1 MGFVDLHRRAQRMAC
16 TLEAGFEDV
25 VGIFTGKLYKMD
37 SGRHA
42 AGKAVPELLGAFHIK
57 IAHLLGLVIRHIVW
71 MTILVSWALLSASCR
86 GGEVSYT
93 DEVQP
98 DDDTAILVLRT
109 GLLDQTRVSDRVNDA
124 VDNPVEYMYTLR
136 IVILHEN
143 GTVEHN
149 MYIDFGEIPQTE
161 CYRIFKVTRNETKK
175 IYLIAN
181 EENASTDLH
190 EQLETLTTGNTTFA
204 SIVDNFVFIPDYKNP
219 IPMSSVYDVPV
230 KAENLV
236 EREFYLVRAATK
248 FAFRFTNKRKSK
260 VSIDAIH
267 ISDIAGA
274 TYLIPHKREPLFMS
288 FDDESLYWINWLKKV
303 ADESQQSPDD
313 VELADKRG
321 WIQAYDIPSETSH
334 QEVTVNG
341 PLEVPSMTGDQP
353 GKAVFPVFY
362 LPESKKLKAGSAT
375 YGEQEYT
382 LKLDMSENG
391 KELSFTKTF
400 PNLKA
405 LFRNTHVLVDITFT
419 EKDEVKVQVVPYAE
433 VILEP
438 EFGLK
443 PETKN

>member
-1 MGFVDLHRRAQRMAC
+1 MKEIL
-16 TLEAGFEDV
+16 
-25 VGIFTGKLYKMD
+25 
-37 SGRHA
+37 
-42 AGKAVPELLGAFHIK
+42 
-57 IAHLLGLVIRHIVW
+57 RHIVW

-109 GLLDQTRVSDRVNDA
+109 GLLDQTRVSDRLNDA
-124 VDNPVEYMYTLR
+124 VDNSVEYMYTLR

-181 EENASTDLH
+181 EENVSTDLH

>member
-1 MGFVDLHRRAQRMAC
+1 MKEIL
-16 TLEAGFEDV
+16 
-25 VGIFTGKLYKMD
+25 
-37 SGRHA
+37 
-42 AGKAVPELLGAFHIK
+42 
-57 IAHLLGLVIRHIVW
+57 RHIVW

-109 GLLDQTRVSDRVNDA
+109 GLLDQTRASDRVNDA
-124 VDNPVEYMYTLR
+124 VDNSVEYMYTLR

-313 VELADKRG
+313 VELADRRG

>member
-1 MGFVDLHRRAQRMAC
+1 MKEIL
-16 TLEAGFEDV
+16 
-25 VGIFTGKLYKMD
+25 
-37 SGRHA
+37 
-42 AGKAVPELLGAFHIK
+42 
-57 IAHLLGLVIRHIVW
+57 RHIVW

-109 GLLDQTRVSDRVNDA
+109 GLLDQTRASDRVNDA
-124 VDNPVEYMYTLR
+124 VDNSVEYMYTLR

-181 EENASTDLH
+181 EKNASTDLH

>member
-1 MGFVDLHRRAQRMAC
+1 MKEIL
-16 TLEAGFEDV
+16 
-25 VGIFTGKLYKMD
+25 
-37 SGRHA
+37 
-42 AGKAVPELLGAFHIK
+42 
-57 IAHLLGLVIRHIVW
+57 RHIVW

-109 GLLDQTRVSDRVNDA
+109 GLLDQTRASDRVNDA
-124 VDNPVEYMYTLR
+124 VDNSVEYMYTLR

-181 EENASTDLH
+181 EENVSTDLH

-313 VELADKRG
+313 VELADRRG

>member
-1 MGFVDLHRRAQRMAC
+1 MKEIL
-16 TLEAGFEDV
+16 
-25 VGIFTGKLYKMD
+25 
-37 SGRHA
+37 
-42 AGKAVPELLGAFHIK
+42 
-57 IAHLLGLVIRHIVW
+57 RHIVW

-109 GLLDQTRVSDRVNDA
+109 GLLDQTRASDRVNDA

-248 FAFRFTNKRKSK
+248 FAFRFTNKRTSK

-400 PNLKA
+400 PNLEA

>member
-1 MGFVDLHRRAQRMAC
+1 MKEIL
-16 TLEAGFEDV
+16 
-25 VGIFTGKLYKMD
+25 
-37 SGRHA
+37 
-42 AGKAVPELLGAFHIK
+42 
-57 IAHLLGLVIRHIVW
+57 RHIVW

-149 MYIDFGEIPQTE
+149 IYIDFGEIPQTE

>member
-1 MGFVDLHRRAQRMAC
+1 LKKEEKGMKEIL
-16 TLEAGFEDV
+16 
-25 VGIFTGKLYKMD
+25 
-37 SGRHA
+37 
-42 AGKAVPELLGAFHIK
+42 
-57 IAHLLGLVIRHIVW
+57 RHIVW

-93 DEVQP
+93 DEIQS

-109 GLLDQTRVSDRVNDA
+109 GLLDQTRASDRVNDA
-124 VDNPVEYMYTLR
+124 VDNSVEYMYTLR

-313 VELADKRG
+313 VELADRRG

>member
-1 MGFVDLHRRAQRMAC
+1 MKEIL
-16 TLEAGFEDV
+16 
-25 VGIFTGKLYKMD
+25 
-37 SGRHA
+37 
-42 AGKAVPELLGAFHIK
+42 
-57 IAHLLGLVIRHIVW
+57 RHIVW

-93 DEVQP
+93 DEIQS

-109 GLLDQTRVSDRVNDA
+109 GLLDQTRASDRVNDA
-124 VDNPVEYMYTLR
+124 VDNSVEYMYTLR

-391 KELSFTKTF
+391 KELSFTKSF

>member
-1 MGFVDLHRRAQRMAC
+1 MKEIL
-16 TLEAGFEDV
+16 
-25 VGIFTGKLYKMD
+25 
-37 SGRHA
+37 
-42 AGKAVPELLGAFHIK
+42 
-57 IAHLLGLVIRHIVW
+57 RHIVW

-93 DEVQP
+93 DEIQS

-109 GLLDQTRVSDRVNDA
+109 GLLDQTRASDRVNDA
-124 VDNPVEYMYTLR
+124 VDNSVEYMYTLR

-181 EENASTDLH
+181 EENVSTDLH

-321 WIQAYDIPSETSH
+321 WIQTYDIPSETSH

>member
-1 MGFVDLHRRAQRMAC
+1 MKEIL
-16 TLEAGFEDV
+16 
-25 VGIFTGKLYKMD
+25 
-37 SGRHA
+37 
-42 AGKAVPELLGAFHIK
+42 
-57 IAHLLGLVIRHIVW
+57 RHIVW

-109 GLLDQTRVSDRVNDA
+109 GLLDQTRASDRVNDA
-124 VDNPVEYMYTLR
+124 VDNSVEYMYTLR

-419 EKDEVKVQVVPYAE
+419 EKDEVKVQVGPYAE

>member
-1 MGFVDLHRRAQRMAC
+1 MKEIL
-16 TLEAGFEDV
+16 
-25 VGIFTGKLYKMD
+25 
-37 SGRHA
+37 
-42 AGKAVPELLGAFHIK
+42 
-57 IAHLLGLVIRHIVW
+57 RHIVW

-149 MYIDFGEIPQTE
+149 MYIDFGEISQTE

-260 VSIDAIH
+260 VNIDAIH

-313 VELADKRG
+313 VELADRRG

-400 PNLKA
+400 PNLEA

>member
-1 MGFVDLHRRAQRMAC
+1 MKEIL
-16 TLEAGFEDV
+16 
-25 VGIFTGKLYKMD
+25 
-37 SGRHA
+37 
-42 AGKAVPELLGAFHIK
+42 
-57 IAHLLGLVIRHIVW
+57 RHIVW

-109 GLLDQTRVSDRVNDA
+109 GLLDQTRASDRVNDA

-400 PNLKA
+400 PDLEA

>member
-1 MGFVDLHRRAQRMAC
+1 LKKEEKGMKEIL
-16 TLEAGFEDV
+16 
-25 VGIFTGKLYKMD
+25 
-37 SGRHA
+37 
-42 AGKAVPELLGAFHIK
+42 
-57 IAHLLGLVIRHIVW
+57 RHIVW

-93 DEVQP
+93 DEIQS

-109 GLLDQTRVSDRVNDA
+109 GLLDQTRASDRVNDA
-124 VDNPVEYMYTLR
+124 VDNSVEYMYTLR

-181 EENASTDLH
+181 EENVSTDLH

>member
-1 MGFVDLHRRAQRMAC
+1 MKEIL
-16 TLEAGFEDV
+16 
-25 VGIFTGKLYKMD
+25 
-37 SGRHA
+37 
-42 AGKAVPELLGAFHIK
+42 
-57 IAHLLGLVIRHIVW
+57 RHIVW

-86 GGEVSYT
+86 GGEVGYT
-93 DEVQP
+93 DEIQS

-109 GLLDQTRVSDRVNDA
+109 GLLDQTRASDRVNDA
-124 VDNPVEYMYTLR
+124 VDNSVEYMYTLR

-181 EENASTDLH
+181 EENVSTDLH

>member
-1 MGFVDLHRRAQRMAC
+1 MKEIL
-16 TLEAGFEDV
+16 
-25 VGIFTGKLYKMD
+25 
-37 SGRHA
+37 
-42 AGKAVPELLGAFHIK
+42 
-57 IAHLLGLVIRHIVW
+57 RHIVW

-109 GLLDQTRVSDRVNDA
+109 GLLEQTRVSDRVNDA

>member
-1 MGFVDLHRRAQRMAC
+1 MKEIL
-16 TLEAGFEDV
+16 
-25 VGIFTGKLYKMD
+25 
-37 SGRHA
+37 
-42 AGKAVPELLGAFHIK
+42 
-57 IAHLLGLVIRHIVW
+57 RHIVW
-71 MTILVSWALLSASCR
+71 MTILVSLALLSASCR

-124 VDNPVEYMYTLR
+124 VDNSVEYMYTLR

-288 FDDESLYWINWLKKV
+288 FDDESL
-303 ADESQQSPDD
+303 
-313 VELADKRG
+313 
-321 WIQAYDIPSETSH
+321 
-334 QEVTVNG
+334 
-341 PLEVPSMTGDQP
+341 
-353 GKAVFPVFY
+353 
-362 LPESKKLKAGSAT
+362 
-375 YGEQEYT
+375 
-382 LKLDMSENG
+382 
-391 KELSFTKTF
+391 
-400 PNLKA
+400 
-405 LFRNTHVLVDITFT
+405 
-419 EKDEVKVQVVPYAE
+419 
-433 VILEP
+433 
-438 EFGLK
+438 
-443 PETKN
+443 

>member
-1 MGFVDLHRRAQRMAC
+1 MKEIL
-16 TLEAGFEDV
+16 
-25 VGIFTGKLYKMD
+25 
-37 SGRHA
+37 
-42 AGKAVPELLGAFHIK
+42 
-57 IAHLLGLVIRHIVW
+57 RHIVW

-109 GLLDQTRVSDRVNDA
+109 GLLDQTRVSDRVIDA

-267 ISDIAGA
+267 TSDIAGA

>member
-1 MGFVDLHRRAQRMAC
+1 MKEIL
-16 TLEAGFEDV
+16 
-25 VGIFTGKLYKMD
+25 
-37 SGRHA
+37 
-42 AGKAVPELLGAFHIK
+42 
-57 IAHLLGLVIRHIVW
+57 RHIVW

-236 EREFYLVRAATK
+236 EREFYLVRAVTK

-267 ISDIAGA
+267 TSDIAGA

>member
-1 MGFVDLHRRAQRMAC
+1 MKEIL
-16 TLEAGFEDV
+16 
-25 VGIFTGKLYKMD
+25 
-37 SGRHA
+37 
-42 AGKAVPELLGAFHIK
+42 
-57 IAHLLGLVIRHIVW
+57 RHIVW

-443 PETKN
+443 PETN

>member
-1 MGFVDLHRRAQRMAC
+1 MKEIL
-16 TLEAGFEDV
+16 
-25 VGIFTGKLYKMD
+25 
-37 SGRHA
+37 
-42 AGKAVPELLGAFHIK
+42 
-57 IAHLLGLVIRHIVW
+57 RHIVW

-93 DEVQP
+93 DEIQS

-124 VDNPVEYMYTLR
+124 VDNSVEYMYTLR

-400 PNLKA
+400 PNLEA

>member
-1 MGFVDLHRRAQRMAC
+1 MKEIL
-16 TLEAGFEDV
+16 
-25 VGIFTGKLYKMD
+25 
-37 SGRHA
+37 
-42 AGKAVPELLGAFHIK
+42 
-57 IAHLLGLVIRHIVW
+57 RHIVW

-190 EQLETLTTGNTTFA
+190 EQLETLTTGSTTFA

-260 VSIDAIH
+260 VNIDAIH

-313 VELADKRG
+313 VELADRRG

-353 GKAVFPVFY
+353 GKTVFPVFY

>member
-1 MGFVDLHRRAQRMAC
+1 MKEIL
-16 TLEAGFEDV
+16 
-25 VGIFTGKLYKMD
+25 
-37 SGRHA
+37 
-42 AGKAVPELLGAFHIK
+42 
-57 IAHLLGLVIRHIVW
+57 RHIVW

-181 EENASTDLH
+181 EENASDLH

-267 ISDIAGA
+267 TSDIAGA

>member
-1 MGFVDLHRRAQRMAC
+1 MKEIL
-16 TLEAGFEDV
+16 
-25 VGIFTGKLYKMD
+25 
-37 SGRHA
+37 
-42 AGKAVPELLGAFHIK
+42 
-57 IAHLLGLVIRHIVW
+57 RHIVW

-181 EENASTDLH
+181 EKNASTDLY

-400 PNLKA
+400 PNLEA

>member
-1 MGFVDLHRRAQRMAC
+1 MKEIL
-16 TLEAGFEDV
+16 
-25 VGIFTGKLYKMD
+25 
-37 SGRHA
+37 
-42 AGKAVPELLGAFHIK
+42 
-57 IAHLLGLVIRHIVW
+57 RHIVW

-98 DDDTAILVLRT
+98 DDNTAILVLRT

>member
-1 MGFVDLHRRAQRMAC
+1 MKEIL
-16 TLEAGFEDV
+16 
-25 VGIFTGKLYKMD
+25 
-37 SGRHA
+37 
-42 AGKAVPELLGAFHIK
+42 
-57 IAHLLGLVIRHIVW
+57 RHIVW

-93 DEVQP
+93 DEIQS

-109 GLLDQTRVSDRVNDA
+109 GLLDQTRASDKVNDA
-124 VDNPVEYMYTLR
+124 VDNSVEYMYTLR

-267 ISDIAGA
+267 TSDIAGA

-391 KELSFTKTF
+391 KELSFTKSF

>member
-1 MGFVDLHRRAQRMAC
+1 MKEIL
-16 TLEAGFEDV
+16 
-25 VGIFTGKLYKMD
+25 
-37 SGRHA
+37 
-42 AGKAVPELLGAFHIK
+42 
-57 IAHLLGLVIRHIVW
+57 RHIVW

-86 GGEVSYT
+86 GGEVSDT
-93 DEVQP
+93 DEIQS

-109 GLLDQTRVSDRVNDA
+109 GLLDQTRASDRVNDA
-124 VDNPVEYMYTLR
+124 VDNSVEYMYTLR

-181 EENASTDLH
+181 EENVSTDLH

>member
-1 MGFVDLHRRAQRMAC
+1 MKEIL
-16 TLEAGFEDV
+16 
-25 VGIFTGKLYKMD
+25 
-37 SGRHA
+37 
-42 AGKAVPELLGAFHIK
+42 
-57 IAHLLGLVIRHIVW
+57 RHIVW

-93 DEVQP
+93 DEIQS

-267 ISDIAGA
+267 TSDIAGA

>member
-1 MGFVDLHRRAQRMAC
+1 MKEIL
-16 TLEAGFEDV
+16 
-25 VGIFTGKLYKMD
+25 
-37 SGRHA
+37 
-42 AGKAVPELLGAFHIK
+42 
-57 IAHLLGLVIRHIVW
+57 RHIVW

-93 DEVQP
+93 DEIQS

-109 GLLDQTRVSDRVNDA
+109 GLLDQTRASDRVNDA
-124 VDNPVEYMYTLR
+124 VDNSVEYMYTLR

-181 EENASTDLH
+181 EENVSTDLH

-419 EKDEVKVQVVPYAE
+419 EKDEVKVQVVPYVE

>member
-1 MGFVDLHRRAQRMAC
+1 MKEIL
-16 TLEAGFEDV
+16 
-25 VGIFTGKLYKMD
+25 
-37 SGRHA
+37 
-42 AGKAVPELLGAFHIK
+42 
-57 IAHLLGLVIRHIVW
+57 RHIVW

-93 DEVQP
+93 DEIQP

-109 GLLDQTRVSDRVNDA
+109 GLLDQTRASDRVNDA

-181 EENASTDLH
+181 EENASTDLY

-400 PNLKA
+400 PNLEA

>member
-1 MGFVDLHRRAQRMAC
+1 MKEIL
-16 TLEAGFEDV
+16 
-25 VGIFTGKLYKMD
+25 
-37 SGRHA
+37 
-42 AGKAVPELLGAFHIK
+42 
-57 IAHLLGLVIRHIVW
+57 RHIVW
-71 MTILVSWALLSASCR
+71 MTILGSWALLSASCR

-124 VDNPVEYMYTLR
+124 VDNSVEYMYTLR

>member
-1 MGFVDLHRRAQRMAC
+1 MKEIL
-16 TLEAGFEDV
+16 
-25 VGIFTGKLYKMD
+25 
-37 SGRHA
+37 
-42 AGKAVPELLGAFHIK
+42 
-57 IAHLLGLVIRHIVW
+57 RHIVW

-109 GLLDQTRVSDRVNDA
+109 GLLDQTRASDRVNDA

-313 VELADKRG
+313 VELADRRG

-419 EKDEVKVQVVPYAE
+419 EKDEVKVQVVPYEE

>member
-1 MGFVDLHRRAQRMAC
+1 MKEIL
-16 TLEAGFEDV
+16 
-25 VGIFTGKLYKMD
+25 
-37 SGRHA
+37 
-42 AGKAVPELLGAFHIK
+42 
-57 IAHLLGLVIRHIVW
+57 RHIVW

-109 GLLDQTRVSDRVNDA
+109 GLLDQTRASDRVNDA
-124 VDNPVEYMYTLR
+124 VDNSVEYMYTLR

-181 EENASTDLH
+181 EENVSTDLH

-313 VELADKRG
+313 VELADRRG

-382 LKLDMSENG
+382 LKRDMPENG

>member
-1 MGFVDLHRRAQRMAC
+1 MKEIL
-16 TLEAGFEDV
+16 
-25 VGIFTGKLYKMD
+25 
-37 SGRHA
+37 
-42 AGKAVPELLGAFHIK
+42 
-57 IAHLLGLVIRHIVW
+57 RHIVW

-181 EENASTDLH
+181 EKNASTDLY

-219 IPMSSVYDVPV
+219 IPMRSVYDVPV

>member
-1 MGFVDLHRRAQRMAC
+1 MKEIL
-16 TLEAGFEDV
+16 
-25 VGIFTGKLYKMD
+25 
-37 SGRHA
+37 
-42 AGKAVPELLGAFHIK
+42 
-57 IAHLLGLVIRHIVW
+57 RHIVW

-93 DEVQP
+93 DEIQP

-400 PNLKA
+400 PNLEA

>member
-1 MGFVDLHRRAQRMAC
+1 MKEIL
-16 TLEAGFEDV
+16 
-25 VGIFTGKLYKMD
+25 
-37 SGRHA
+37 
-42 AGKAVPELLGAFHIK
+42 
-57 IAHLLGLVIRHIVW
+57 RHIVW

-109 GLLDQTRVSDRVNDA
+109 GLLDQTRASDRVNDA
-124 VDNPVEYMYTLR
+124 VDNSVEYMYTLR

-149 MYIDFGEIPQTE
+149 MYIDFGEMPQTE

-181 EENASTDLH
+181 EENVSTDLH

-219 IPMSSVYDVPV
+219 IPMSSVYDFPV

>member
-1 MGFVDLHRRAQRMAC
+1 MKEIL
-16 TLEAGFEDV
+16 
-25 VGIFTGKLYKMD
+25 
-37 SGRHA
+37 
-42 AGKAVPELLGAFHIK
+42 
-57 IAHLLGLVIRHIVW
+57 RHIVW
-71 MTILVSWALLSASCR
+71 MTILVSWALLSAYCR

-109 GLLDQTRVSDRVNDA
+109 GLLDQTRASDRVNDA
-124 VDNPVEYMYTLR
+124 VDNSVEYMYTLR

>member
-1 MGFVDLHRRAQRMAC
+1 MKEIL
-16 TLEAGFEDV
+16 
-25 VGIFTGKLYKMD
+25 
-37 SGRHA
+37 
-42 AGKAVPELLGAFHIK
+42 
-57 IAHLLGLVIRHIVW
+57 RHIVW

-93 DEVQP
+93 DEIQS

-109 GLLDQTRVSDRVNDA
+109 GLLDQTRASDRVNDA

-181 EENASTDLH
+181 EENVSTDLH

-267 ISDIAGA
+267 TSDIAGA

>member
-1 MGFVDLHRRAQRMAC
+1 MKEIL
-16 TLEAGFEDV
+16 
-25 VGIFTGKLYKMD
+25 
-37 SGRHA
+37 
-42 AGKAVPELLGAFHIK
+42 
-57 IAHLLGLVIRHIVW
+57 RHIVW

-93 DEVQP
+93 DEIQP

-109 GLLDQTRVSDRVNDA
+109 GLLDQTRASDRVNDA